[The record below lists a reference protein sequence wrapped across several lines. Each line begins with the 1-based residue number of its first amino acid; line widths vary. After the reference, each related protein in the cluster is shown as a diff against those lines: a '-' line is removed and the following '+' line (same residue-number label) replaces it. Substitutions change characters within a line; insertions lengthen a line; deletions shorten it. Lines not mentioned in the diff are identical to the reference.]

1 MASEETQLTKSRSSG
16 LVFFVL
22 GGLAFSIVLISQITE
37 QTEWSDRARNIASQ
51 PRLWPAIALIV
62 MLGGFAVQFLR
73 LRRRWPLRAD
83 RIEARRWL
91 EPFEFLIWFMAYVMA
106 VPILGFLPMSVV
118 FACALTWRLG
128 YRDRTTLWIAAG
140 FAVAMVLLFKG
151 FLGVN
156 IPGAA
161 IYEVLPSGLRSFF
174 LTTL

>member
-1 MASEETQLTKSRSSG
+1 
-16 LVFFVL
+16 
-22 GGLAFSIVLISQITE
+22 
-37 QTEWSDRARNIASQ
+37 
-51 PRLWPAIALIV
+51 